1 MKKINS
7 RTLSF
12 IILYVLGL
20 ITLITLISIKQY
32 YASLFIAIAIILNI
46 FIPVSFI
53 RYDHLN
59 ENNIKRVFIL
69 SFIRLFT
76 MVLATMI
83 PCFLYFFVP
92 FIKNE
97 VNVGFLFFAPIF
109 SLVQYI
115 ILRVYFILN
124 YKEESKDLK

>member
-83 PCFLYFFVP
+83 PCLLYFFVP